1 MKELSLLIKPVS
13 GACNMRCAYCFYA
26 DVAGSR
32 SVPSRGVMSL
42 ETAQRVLESVHTD
55 LKPGDRLT
63 IAFQGGEPTLAG
75 IEFYRDFF
83 RLADGL
89 LPGVHIDYAFQTN
102 GLLIDEDWCALFR
115 ERHVL
120 VGISVDGPGET
131 HNSLRPDTS
140 GRGTFARVQ
149 KAMRLLRRCGA
160 DFNVLTVL
168 SAALAR
174 HPAAVWKWVERE
186 EIAYIQ
192 FIPCLAPLEAGA
204 HSPYAL
210 TPSRFRDFY
219 LQLFPLWK
227 RSMEQGHPVSVK
239 LFDDLVNL
247 YIGGRATA
255 CGITG
260 SCSVQYVVEADGDV
274 YPCDFY
280 ALDRYRMGSLLTAL
294 PSALADAAEPFLR
307 EENSF
312 AGEPPCRG
320 CRYEKSCRGGC
331 RRMRQ
336 SMYVEDGVCCYAQ
349 LLDRLLVPLLD
360 FAREYLSARS

>member
-1 MKELSLLIKPVS
+1 MKDLSLLIKPVS
-13 GACNMRCAYCFYA
+13 GTCNMRCAYCFYA
-26 DVAGSR
+26 DVTAGR
-32 SVPSRGVMSL
+32 AVPSRGVMSL
-42 ETAQRVLESVHTD
+42 ETARRVLESVRID
-55 LKPGDRLT
+55 LEPGDRLT

-75 IEFYRDFF
+75 VGFYREFF
-83 RLADGL
+83 RMADGL

-102 GLLIDEDWCALFR
+102 GLLIDEDWCTLFR
-115 ERHVL
+115 ERQVL
-120 VGISVDGPGET
+120 VGVSVDGPGEI
-131 HNSLRPDTS
+131 HNSLRPDAS
-140 GRGTFARVQ
+140 EKGTFTRVQ
-149 KAMRLLRRCGA
+149 KALRLLRRHGV

-174 HPAAVWKWVERE
+174 HPAAVWKWAERE

-192 FIPCLAPLEAGA
+192 FIPCLAPLEADA

-227 RSMEQGHPVSVK
+227 RSMEQGHLISIK

-260 SCSVQYVVEADGDV
+260 RCSVQYVVEADGDV

-280 ALDRYRMGSLLTAL
+280 ALDRYRMGSILTAP
-294 PSALADAAEPFLR
+294 PSALAAAAEPFLSETR
-307 EENSF
+307 VF
-312 AGEPPCRG
+312 AEHPPCRG
-320 CRYEKSCRGGC
+320 CRYEKSCGGGC
-331 RRMRQ
+331 RRLRQ
-336 SMYVEDGVCCYAQ
+336 NMYVEGDVCRYAQ
-349 LLDRLLVPLLD
+349 LLDGLLEPLLN
-360 FAREYLSARS
+360 FAREYLSARN